1 MTVGADDTTPS
12 SEEGPVPD
20 GAVDLKARISG
31 ELNFTLSALNG
42 VGTVIETFSSHFDFG
57 TLDMGVFNKYG
68 SDSTGAIAIF
78 LWGSSHGTPTFWL

>member
-12 SEEGPVPD
+12 SEEG
-20 GAVDLKARISG
+20 
-31 ELNFTLSALNG
+31 
-42 VGTVIETFSSHFDFG
+42 FSSHFDFG